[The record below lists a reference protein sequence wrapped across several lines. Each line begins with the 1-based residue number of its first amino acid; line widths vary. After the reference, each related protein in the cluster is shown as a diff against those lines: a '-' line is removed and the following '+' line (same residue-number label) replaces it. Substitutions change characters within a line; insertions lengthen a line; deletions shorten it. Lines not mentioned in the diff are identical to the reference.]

1 MSPEP
6 HWSGRIVTPGNGGGA
21 GASSLTDLSDV
32 TGEPGPGKSPVADDT
47 GTPLRDVSIRA
58 TLSGEEGVIEER
70 TDDKGAWAVNG
81 MAKGEWHLT
90 FQTPGYVPVA
100 AKVTLAAELAR
111 VQPISVVLKKV
122 K

>member
-1 MSPEP
+1 MVALMMMIVPMVS
-6 HWSGRIVTPGNGGGA
+6 SAQFRGLGRI
-21 GASSLTDLSDV
+21 
-32 TGEPGPGKSPVADDT
+32 TGTVADDT
-47 GTPLRDVSIRA
+47 GSPLKDVTVRA
-58 TLSGEEGVIEER
+58 TLTGEEGVIEER

-111 VQPISVVLKKV
+111 VAPIGVVLKKV

>member
-1 MSPEP
+1 MR
-6 HWSGRIVTPGNGGGA
+6 SGVRYAALVAVIMLIVPMV
-21 GASSLTDLSDV
+21 SSAQFRGLGRV
-32 TGEPGPGKSPVADDT
+32 TGTVSDDT
-47 GTPLRDVSIRA
+47 GTPLRDVSVRA
-58 TLSGEEGVIEER
+58 TLSGEEGVIEEK

-90 FQTPGYVPVA
+90 FQIPGYVPVA

>member
-1 MSPEP
+1 MR
-6 HWSGRIVTPGNGGGA
+6 SGVRYAVLVVLVMLIVPMV
-21 GASSLTDLSDV
+21 SSAQFRGLGRV
-32 TGEPGPGKSPVADDT
+32 TGAVADD
-47 GTPLRDVSIRA
+47 GGSPLKDVLVRA

-100 AKVTLAAELAR
+100 ANVVLAAELAR
-111 VQPISVVLKKV
+111 VNPISVVLKKV

>member
-1 MSPEP
+1 MK
-6 HWSGRIVTPGNGGGA
+6 SGVRYVALVAVLMLIVPIL
-21 GASSLTDLSDV
+21 SSAQFRGLGRV
-32 TGEPGPGKSPVADDT
+32 TGTVADDG
-47 GTPLRDVSIRA
+47 GTPLKDVLIRA
-58 TLSGEEGVIEER
+58 TMTGEDGVIEER
-70 TDDKGAWAVNG
+70 TDDKGNWAVNG

-111 VQPISVVLKKV
+111 VNPIAVVLKKV